1 MSWLLIGLF
10 VGVVLGLTGA
20 GGSIL
25 AVPLLM
31 NLVGMSLKEATT
43 SSLLIVALS
52 AILSSLFSQQKINFK
67 VVGLLFVTS
76 IFGAWISLPL
86 KAILPAIVIKIMLT
100 ALALWSLY
108 IIWSP
113 IKSELKS
120 RKSPLWHLPGGF
132 ILGGLTTL
140 TGLGGGVVLLPWL
153 KFIEANE
160 DISTSLAT
168 IALISSFSLGM
179 QVSMGAPLTDT
190 INIIYAFIAIIVSI
204 FMIRLLV
211 KKVSS
216 EKVILVRQLVFSG
229 VVAFTIFT
237 LFRN

>member
-31 NLVGMSLKEATT
+31 SLIGMSIKDATT

-52 AILSSLFSQQKINFK
+52 AILSSLFSQNKINIK
-67 VVGLLFVTS
+67 VVFLLFFSS

-86 KAILPAIVIKIMLT
+86 KAVLPGIVIKLMLT
-100 ALALWSLY
+100 SLSLWSLF

-113 IKSELKS
+113 IKSEFKS
-120 RKSPLWHLPGGF
+120 KKSSLWHLPGGF

-153 KFIEANE
+153 KLIEAKE

-179 QVSMGAPLTDT
+179 QISMGAVLIDT
-190 INIIYAFIAIIVSI
+190 INIIYVFVAIIISI
-204 FMIRLLV
+204 FIIRYIVEKIPSQRVLL
-211 KKVSS
+211 
-216 EKVILVRQLVFSG
+216 LRQVVFSC

>member
-1 MSWLLIGLF
+1 MSWLIIGLF

-31 NLVGMSLKEATT
+31 SLVGMSLKEATT

-67 VVGLLFVTS
+67 VVGLLFATS
-76 IFGAWISLPL
+76 ILGAWISLPL

-100 ALALWSLY
+100 VLALWSLY

-113 IKSELKS
+113 IKSEFKS
-120 RKSPLWHLPGGF
+120 KKSSLWHLPGGF

-179 QVSMGAPLTDT
+179 QVSMGAPLPEV
-190 INIIYAFIAIIVSI
+190 INIIYAFLAIIISI
-204 FMIRLLV
+204 FMIRFLV
-211 KKVSS
+211 KKVSKQ
-216 EKVILVRQLVFSG
+216 KVILIRQLVFSG
-229 VVAFTIFT
+229 VVTFTIFT

>member
-67 VVGLLFVTS
+67 VVGFLFVTS
-76 IFGAWISLPL
+76 IFGAWVSLPL
-86 KAILPAIVIKIMLT
+86 KAIMPAIVIKIMLT
-100 ALALWSLY
+100 VLALWSLY

-113 IKSELKS
+113 IKSQLKAK
-120 RKSPLWHLPGGF
+120 KSSLWHLPGGF

-153 KFIEANE
+153 KFIEAKE

-179 QVSMGAPLTDT
+179 QVSMGAPLTDM
-190 INIIYAFIAIIVSI
+190 INIIYAFSAIIVSI

-216 EKVILVRQLVFSG
+216 EKVILIRQLVFSG

>member
-52 AILSSLFSQQKINFK
+52 AILSSLFTENKINFK
-67 VVGLLFVTS
+67 VVGLLFITS

-86 KAILPAIVIKIMLT
+86 KAVLPSIVIKFMLT

-113 IKSELKS
+113 VKSDIKFK
-120 RKSPLWHLPGGF
+120 KSPLWHLPGGF

-153 KFIEANE
+153 KFIEAKE

-168 IALISSFSLGM
+168 ISLISSFSLGM
-179 QVSMGAPLTDT
+179 QVSMGAPLPEVM
-190 INIIYAFIAIIVSI
+190 NIIYAFLAIIASI
-204 FMIRLLV
+204 FFIRFLV

-216 EKVILVRQLVFSG
+216 QKMVLIRQLVFSG